1 MADQDDLIISISTDL
16 TSVKRQLN
24 KLVGDVGSAS
34 DQISRK
40 FSTTGQG
47 IDKSMTTALQARIND
62 VVGIGQQGVKEW
74 NGALAD
80 QGKQLEQLRAKY
92 NPLYAAITQYK
103 AAVAEIKTANGIGAI
118 SADEMTT
125 AIQRQRQAALASI
138 DAIKKRNAAV
148 VDTPAAK
155 AGSNHFQT
163 ANIAA
168 QFQDIAVQSA
178 LGQSPLQIALEQG
191 TQLSSAFGESGAA
204 GAVKALGAGFLS
216 LVSPVSLVTIGL
228 VAGTAALIEY
238 VSNSKSKIPDVDD
251 ILKAHQANIEKLG
264 PAYKEVL
271 DQQQK
276 YVRDSQGLA
285 NLRAQGTAN
294 DATKRQIA
302 DASAGY
308 EAIMRVIAQYKIAV
322 AEAAQSDPGIVNRYD
337 FAPAQKAIDAL
348 GASIKSGVPQ
358 VREFQEAVNGLKQ
371 SGAISD
377 AVALQL
383 LNLTKAGLDTS
394 DSLSKISPTIN
405 ALAASFQTASDQ
417 LGNLPFGDMRTKL
430 EQLVS
435 EFQSGKTNAADF
447 TAQAQVLEQ
456 SYPTYSGWIQSLAN
470 IITQLE
476 QARDTAKDLNS
487 YVNVGTDLQ
496 KGGRNAAMDALKAR
510 MATIGQD
517 ENFFIRSGGGNDL
530 ADKLKSQAKTYESD
544 HKVKKTPDV
553 KKTADDRINEDI
565 QAIRDRSAALQ
576 QEIGLVGLSY
586 EEQTK
591 RRTELDLEQKALKD
605 LREEAR
611 KKGQTDLDAIKLS
624 PERIAQIQSE
634 SAAYAAQADALRKVQ
649 ESHEKAQEAASEF
662 YDTFKSDTI
671 DALTGA
677 KSLSDALGDIAKKL
691 GDMLLNEAFDSLFKP
706 ATDTS
711 SGGQFGGI
719 FSSIGKWITSGFDAG
734 GYTGLGGKF
743 QPAGVVHKGEYV
755 IPKEMVDKIGLK
767 GIQAMLGSYS
777 AGGLV
782 GGPRM
787 PSIMPR
793 AANDNAAITYAPV
806 IDARGA
812 DAAAVARIQETLARD
827 KAEFASK
834 VVTTMRVAQK
844 TRNWK
849 G

>member
-62 VVGIGQQGVKEW
+62 IVGIGQQGVKDW

-80 QGKQLEQLRAKY
+80 QGKQLDLLRAKY

-103 AAVAEIKTANGIGAI
+103 NAVAEIKTANGVGAI
-118 SADEMTT
+118 STDEMTA
-125 AIQRQRQAALASI
+125 AIQRERQAALASI
-138 DAIKKRNAAV
+138 DAIKKRNGV
-148 VDTPAAK
+148 IVNPPEPK
-155 AGSNHFQT
+155 QPNGRPWQT
-163 ANIAA
+163 GNIVS
-168 QFQDIAVQSA
+168 QFQDIGVSA
-178 LGQSPLQIALEQG
+178 LGGQKALTVGLQQG
-191 TQLSSAFGESGAA
+191 TQLADVVQTFGNGKEAIAGLLSAFT
-204 GAVKALGAGFLS
+204 S
-216 LVSPVSLVTIGL
+216 LVSPVALVTIGL
-228 VAGTAALIEY
+228 TTGAAALIQY
-238 VSNSKSKIPDVDD
+238 VANGTDKIPQVDA
-251 ILKAHQANIEKLG
+251 IIKAHEANIEKLG
-264 PAYKEVL
+264 PAYKDALE
-271 DQQQK
+271 QQQK
-276 YVRDSQGLA
+276 YIRDSPALA
-285 NLRAQGTAN
+285 SGKASDLAKDAIKRNLADAQEAFRNVQLMQLGEAAGAHGA
-294 DATKRQIA
+294 DVGIA
-302 DASAGY
+302 DGKSGLD
-308 EAIMRVIAQYKIAV
+308 
-322 AEAAQSDPGIVNRYD
+322 AAT
-337 FAPAQKAIDAL
+337 KAIDDL
-348 GASIKSGVPQ
+348 QASIKAGTPK
-358 VREFQEAVNGLKQ
+358 VREFQDAISQLEQ
-371 SGAISD
+371 SGQLAPELAKRLRD
-377 AVALQL
+377 ATNAAVETQDALG
-383 LNLTKAGLDTS
+383 KV
-394 DSLSKISPTIN
+394 SPTVN
-405 ALAASFQTASDQ
+405 TLAAAFQTASDQ
-417 LGNLPFGDMRTKL
+417 MASLPFGDMRTKL
-430 EQLVS
+430 EELVS
-435 EFQSGKTNAADF
+435 QFQSGKTNAADF

-456 SYPTYSGWIQSLAN
+456 SYPTYSGWIESLAN

-487 YVNVGTDLQ
+487 YVNVGTLQ
-496 KGGRNAAMDALKAR
+496 KTGQNPAMDALKAR
-510 MATIGQD
+510 MKSIDQD
-517 ENFFIRSGGGNDL
+517 ENFFIRSGGGTDL
-530 ADKLKSQAKTYESD
+530 QQKLKAQKTTYESD

-634 SAAYAAQADALRKVQ
+634 SAAYAEQAEALRKVQ
-649 ESHEKAQEAASEF
+649 ENHEKAQEAASEF
-662 YDTFKSDTI
+662 YDTFKSDAI
-671 DALTGA
+671 DAITGA

-719 FSSIGKWITSGFDAG
+719 FSSIGKWITSGFDEG
-734 GYTGLGGKF
+734 GYTGPGGKF

-755 IPKEMVDKIGLK
+755 FDADTVKRIGVDNLRRLQG
-767 GIQAMLGSYS
+767 YS

-793 AANDNAAITYAPV
+793 AANDNSAITYAPV

-827 KAEFASK
+827 KAEFTAK
-834 VVTTMRVAQK
+834 VITTVRMGKK
-844 TRNWK
+844 TRQLRD
-849 G
+849 